1 MEVEK
6 LKNKRRH
13 KKGIVIRTK
22 EEKRQIRRAKDKEKK
37 VKKRKNNSDNPHID
51 FDHSSFSD
59 KVKFNEVVH
68 APPQNLFNVKNYAE
82 RRRDKQNNL
91 LLIKKLQGK
100 LNSNNHGGVK
110 VKHNSMSLARRNM
123 LEQERRKVIKE
134 YRELKKMQYE
144 SFNKHDKIC

>member
-37 VKKRKNNSDNPHID
+37 VKKRKNNSDNPQID

-59 KVKFNEVVH
+59 NVKFNEVVH

-100 LNSNNHGGVK
+100 SNSNNLGGVK
-110 VKHNSMSLARRNM
+110 VKQNSMSLARRNM
-123 LEQERRKVIKE
+123 LEQERKKVIE
-134 YRELKKMQYE
+134 QYRQLKKMQYE
-144 SFNKHDKIC
+144 SFSK